1 MNLES
6 ILFKSK
12 QLTSQMI
19 GVYELSLSGFSSP
32 DLAEMIG
39 VAADLCSSLHDDIQ
53 NNIGATEIKSTV
65 LMTLKNRTHNSIAQN
80 TFAER
85 LKFAIKEQGM
95 TQAELAKSVGVSQ
108 GTISSMATGK
118 VKAIDTPRAEA
129 IATALSVSFAWLMNG
144 EGSIYGSIFSTN
156 NNKV

>member
-1 MNLES
+1 MINS
-6 ILFKSK
+6 IDAALDKCQRAK
-12 QLTSQMI
+12 LVLRGYEIQKETNAIEQNDE
-19 GVYELSLSGFSSP
+19 ELSIRIIAEYLDQAIESLSATHYLNVTKEST
-32 DLAEMIG
+32 
-39 VAADLCSSLHDDIQ
+39 
-53 NNIGATEIKSTV
+53 NISANTIT
-65 LMTLKNRTHNSIAQN
+65 AQN
-80 TFAER
+80 SFAER

-108 GTISSMATGK
+108 GTISSMVTGK

-144 EGSIYGSIFSTN
+144 EGCIYGSIFSTN

>member
-1 MNLES
+1 MNLEN

-19 GVYELSLSGFSSP
+19 GVYELSLSGFSSS
-32 DLAEMIG
+32 DLTEMIG
-39 VAADLCSSLHDDIQ
+39 VAADLCSSLYDDIQ
-53 NNIGATEIKSTV
+53 NNIEATEIKNTV
-65 LMTLKNRTHNSIAQN
+65 LTELKNKTNNTVPQNS
-80 TFAER
+80 FAER
-85 LKFAIKEQGM
+85 LKFALKEQGM

-108 GTISSMATGK
+108 GTISSMVTGK

-144 EGSIYGSIFSTN
+144 EGCIYGSIFSTN

>member
-1 MNLES
+1 MNIES

-19 GVYELSLSGFSSP
+19 GVYELSLSGFSSN

-39 VAADLCSSLHDDIQ
+39 VAANLCSSLHDDIQ
-53 NNIGATEIKSTV
+53 NNIEATEIKSTV
-65 LMTLKNRTHNSIAQN
+65 LTALKNRMHNTKTQN

-108 GTISSMATGK
+108 STISSLATGGRDGNP
-118 VKAIDTPRAEA
+118 ALRGNIARA
-129 IATALSVSFAWLMNG
+129 LDVSTLWLLYG
-144 EGSIYGSIFSTN
+144 EGEIYGVNFPTQN
-156 NNKV
+156 NGA

>member
-12 QLTSQMI
+12 KLTSQMI
-19 GVYELSLSGFSSP
+19 GIYELSLSGFSSS
-32 DLAEMIG
+32 DLTEMIG
-39 VAADLCSSLHDDIQ
+39 VTADLCSSLHDDIQ
-53 NNIGATEIKSTV
+53 NNIDVTEIKSTV
-65 LMTLKNRTHNSIAQN
+65 ITALKNRMHNTNPQN

-108 GTISSMATGK
+108 STISSLATGERGGNP
-118 VKAIDTPRAEA
+118 ALRGNIARALDVS
-129 IATALSVSFAWLMNG
+129 ALWLLYG
-144 EGSIYGSIFSTN
+144 EGEIYGVNFPTQN
-156 NNKV
+156 NEA